1 MKEEKYLNV
10 DLNDPRSTAIA
21 EVMTNKTCKKILEL
35 VTEKEMSESDIASS
49 LNIPLN
55 TVGYNIKKLLEAGL
69 IEKSKVYFWS
79 VKGKRIPTYR
89 ISNKKIIISPK
100 RLISVAPIAMFI
112 SILGAILIIALLSQ
126 NNIPREISNND
137 MKQFSS
143 YEELQKFLKDKQE
156 AASNFGSF
164 YSGGIAETAI
174 SNGITA
180 PTASKASMTADSE
193 SGGRAEDY
201 SSTNIQVEGVDE
213 PDIVK
218 NDGKYIYVLNGKK
231 ILIVNSYPAEQMK
244 LVGQIDFNESISIRN
259 IFIKG
264 NKIIAFGSTYNYEP
278 YSSGISGGEIVQ
290 DKKASSGMIAPCFG
304 RGCGGYYGEET
315 EIYIYDISDKSMP
328 KMVKNISIR
337 GNYIDAR
344 LVGEFVYA
352 VSSQYTYGKEVYPM
366 MEVNGIKKEILIGD
380 VYYYDIDNERFVFT
394 NILSMNI
401 ENEEI
406 QNKVYLTGATGT
418 VYVSEENIYLT
429 SEKRISYG
437 NYYNRT
443 IEEVILPL
451 LPLEE
456 KEKVNKILISDK
468 TDYSKFN
475 EVMNFVREY
484 SASLKGD
491 DKSVFDQRLQKD
503 FELFAMKLVKDSEKT
518 VIHKIGF
525 DEGKIEY
532 RSVGEVN
539 GRVLNQFSMDEFNG
553 KFRIATTTGEIWN
566 GNSLNHL
573 FVLNENMNS
582 IGSVEDLALGE
593 KIYSVRFMGN
603 RAYVVTFKKID
614 PFYVIDLSDA
624 EKPRVLG
631 YLKIPGYSDYLHPYD
646 ENHIIGIGKNARGGD
661 ENFAWYQG
669 VKVSLFDVS
678 DVENPKEVA
687 KFDIGDRGTDS
698 YALQDHKAFLFDKD
712 KRLLV
717 LPVLLAEV
725 NQSKYQQEGWKQTPE
740 DARYGDVVWQGAYV
754 LNIDTNEINLRG
766 KISHFKDSEVKYRA
780 AKDELVGAERKD
792 WQGNVWIKQ
801 GEDNWKSNAKGY
813 ENTGWGNIMIDDQPG
828 GVNYRMNWYDD
839 QFSIKR
845 SLYMDDVL
853 YTISNG
859 LVKANN
865 LQSIEEIKSVDLP
878 YNNHFGEVVIY

>member
-10 DLNDPRSTAIA
+10 DLYDPRSAAIA

-100 RLISVAPIAMFI
+100 RLISAVPIAMFAG
-112 SILGAILIIALLSQ
+112 ILGAILIIALLLSQ
-126 NNIPREISNND
+126 NDIPREVSNSD
-137 MKQFSS
+137 MNQFSS

-156 AASNFGSF
+156 AASNFGGF
-164 YSGGIAETAI
+164 YSGGIAETVV

-180 PTASKASMTADSE
+180 PTASKAGMAADSE
-193 SGGRAEDY
+193 PGGRAEDY

-218 NDGKYIYVLNGKK
+218 NDGEYIYVLNGKK
-231 ILIVNSYPAEQMK
+231 ILIVDSYPAEQMK
-244 LVGQIDFNESISIRN
+244 LVGQIDFNESVNIRN
-259 IFIKG
+259 MFIKED
-264 NKIIAFGSTYNYEP
+264 KIIAFGSTYNYEP

-290 DKKASSGMIAPCFG
+290 DKKVSSGMIAPCFG

-344 LVGEFVYA
+344 LVGEYVYA
-352 VSSQYTYGKEVYPM
+352 VSSQYTYGKEAYPV
-366 MEVNGIKKEILIGD
+366 MEVNGIKKEIPIGD
-380 VYYYDIDNERFVFT
+380 VYYYDIDNEQFVFT

-401 ENEEI
+401 ENEEV

-443 IEEVILPL
+443 IEEVIAPL

-475 EVMNFVREY
+475 EVMNLVRKY

-491 DKSVFDQRLQKD
+491 DKSIFDQRLQKD
-503 FELFAMKLVKDSEKT
+503 LELFAMRLVKESEKT

-525 DEGKIEY
+525 DEGKVEY
-532 RSVGEVN
+532 KSAGEVN
-539 GRVLNQFSMDEFNG
+539 GRVLNQFSMDEFDG

-573 FVLNENMNS
+573 FVLDENMNS
-582 IGSVEDLALGE
+582 IGSVEDLAPGE

-624 EKPRVLG
+624 EKPKVLG

-646 ENHIIGIGKNARGGD
+646 ENHIIGIGKNARGGS

-678 DVENPKEVA
+678 DVENPKEIA
-687 KFDIGDRGTDS
+687 KLDIGDRGTDS
-698 YALQDHKAFLFDKD
+698 YALQDHKPFLVDKD
-712 KRLLV
+712 RRILV

-725 NQSKYQQEGWKQTPE
+725 NQSKYQQEEWKQTPE

-766 KISHFKDSEVKYRA
+766 KISHFNDTEVKYRT
-780 AKDELVGAERKD
+780 AKDEPVGAERKD

-801 GEDNWKSNAKGY
+801 GENNWKSNAKGY

-839 QFSIKR
+839 RFSIKR
-845 SLYMDDVL
+845 SLYMDDML

-859 LVKANN
+859 KVKANN
-865 LQSIEEIKSVDLP
+865 LQSIEEINSVDLP
-878 YNNHFGEVVIY
+878 YDNY